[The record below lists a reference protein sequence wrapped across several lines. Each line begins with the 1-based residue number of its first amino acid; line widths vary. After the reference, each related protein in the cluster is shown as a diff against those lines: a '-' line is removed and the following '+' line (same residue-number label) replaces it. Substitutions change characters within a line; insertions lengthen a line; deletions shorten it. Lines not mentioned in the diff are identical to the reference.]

1 MNKWTDHALNVGGQ
15 LSRHEGN
22 TFHFNL
28 SAEIGLTGMN
38 SGGIAV
44 DFDTDLNFR
53 LLGDTVTLAANAYFH
68 RMVPQF
74 FQKSYHSK
82 HLWWDQSLDNETRTH
97 IEGNFNYQKTDTRL
111 RVAIDEIQNYTYFGM
126 SYELDDLKNR
136 TDLTGG
142 IYQESGNINV
152 LTAQLMQNFRLGPL
166 NWENVVTY
174 QNSSNK
180 EVLPLPALNLFS
192 NLFLKFKI
200 ARVLAVE
207 LGGCVTYFTK
217 YDAPDYLPQI
227 AQFAI
232 QQNPDSRV
240 ELGGYPFVDVYANF
254 QLKRARFFISMSHVN
269 AGSGSKMQ
277 FLTPHYPMN
286 NRTLRMGVSWTFIN

>member
-1 MNKWTDHALNVGGQ
+1 
-15 LSRHEGN
+15 
-22 TFHFNL
+22 
-28 SAEIGLTGMN
+28 MN

-142 IYQESGNINV
+142 VYQESGNINV

-254 QLKRARFFISMSHVN
+254 QLN
-269 AGSGSKMQ
+269 
-277 FLTPHYPMN
+277 
-286 NRTLRMGVSWTFIN
+286 